1 MFESSQTEVQE
12 WKQMSL
18 TGANLPYSQND
29 PRVTP
34 TPQSRPFSLQGTSTS
49 GIWFSLRLYM

>member
-18 TGANLPYSQND
+18 TGANLPYSRND

-34 TPQSRPFSLQGTSTS
+34 IPQSRPLSLQGTITS
-49 GIWFSLRLYM
+49 GIWFPHRL